1 MLSWLPTY
9 FRDLEDL
16 DGYDYIDVEVY
27 HYDEDD
33 DNIDAE
39 MEDANMML
47 RLKRTAAGMKRNT
60 KLLVTKCYQSI
71 RGFKVWLFV
80 VTRVKFLCHLKV

>member
-39 MEDANMML
+39 MEDANLML
-47 RLKRTAAGMKRNT
+47 RLKRTVAGIKRNK
-60 KLLVTKCYQSI
+60 KLLVTKCYQSL
-71 RGFKVWLFV
+71 RLF
-80 VTRVKFLCHLKV
+80 